1 MNKKNYTG
9 KDRKAVDSN
18 IITTIINGKETA
30 LYVGYAMDGADEF
43 FSSFDDLLKYWTPYY
58 DSRAELLEKAI
69 ITAVVETEGGFPL
82 YSERVK
88 GAITPAEKKA
98 IAEKAVK
105 ANYGLYTIEN
115 V

>member
-1 MNKKNYTG
+1 MKT
-9 KDRKAVDSN
+9 
-18 IITTIINGKETA
+18 TTIINGKETA

-43 FSSFDDLLKYWTPYY
+43 FSSFEDLIKYWTPYY
-58 DSRAELLEKAI
+58 GSRAELLENGRF
-69 ITAVVETEGGFPL
+69 TAVVETEGGLPL

-88 GAITPAEKKA
+88 GPITSAEKKA
-98 IAEKAVK
+98 IAEKAVE

>member
-1 MNKKNYTG
+1 MKT
-9 KDRKAVDSN
+9 
-18 IITTIINGKETA
+18 TTIINGKETA

-43 FSSFDDLLKYWTPYY
+43 FASFEDLLKYWTPYY
-58 DSRAELLEKAI
+58 NSRTELMEKGSF
-69 ITAVVETEGGFPL
+69 TAVVETEGGFPL

-88 GAITPAEKKA
+88 GAITSAEKKA
-98 IAEKAVK
+98 IAEKAVE